1 MNFYAEVISVGTEL
15 LLGSIAN
22 TDAQF
27 ISEALSAVGVDVLYH
42 TAVGDNPQRLRS
54 VTEIARQRA
63 NLILYV
69 GGLGPT
75 YDDMTKE
82 VVARAFGR
90 ELVFHPEIFEEIRRC
105 FADIFH
111 RPMPACNRQQAFLP
125 AGCEIFHNPV
135 GTAPGCCFEEGGVTV
150 MMLPGVPHECRHML
164 HHQALPW
171 LRRHTEQVILSH
183 DLRIFGLSEPQVQ
196 ELLAPVMNE
205 AVNPSLA
212 PYAKTGEVLLRLT
225 AKAESEAACTA
236 RMAPLLSEVRRR
248 LGDYCYGE
256 DIDGLEYAAVRLLKE
271 KHCTCAA
278 AESCTGGLIAKRITD
293 VPGASAVFR
302 GGIVSY
308 TNEVKAAVLGVP
320 QALLDTYGAVSQPVA
335 AAMADGARR
344 VTGADLAVS
353 STGVAGPDR
362 DDRGN
367 EVGTVFVGLSTPE
380 GTFVRSL
387 SLGTG
392 RQRVRTTAAHHAFDL
407 IRRYLAGLDVETNPR

>member
-1 MNFYAEVISVGTEL
+1 MNFHAELIAVGTEL
-15 LLGSIAN
+15 LLGNIAN

-27 ISEALSAVGVDVLYH
+27 VSEALSSVGADVLYH
-42 TAVGDNPQRLRS
+42 TVVGDNAQRLQA
-54 VTEIARQRA
+54 VTDIARRRA
-63 NLILYV
+63 DLIIYM

-82 VVARAFGR
+82 TVAKAFGR
-90 ELVFHPEIFEEIRRC
+90 ELVFHPEILEEIRHC
-105 FADIFH
+105 FDTVFC
-111 RPMPACNRQQAFLP
+111 RPMPACNRQQAYLP
-125 AGCEIFHNPV
+125 AGCEVFHNPV
-135 GTAPGCCFEEGGVTV
+135 GTAPGCCFEADGVTV
-150 MMLPGVPHECRHML
+150 MMLPGVPHECRHMVE
-164 HHQALPW
+164 HQVLPW
-171 LRRHTEQVILSH
+171 LRRRSRQVILSR

-196 ELLAPVMNE
+196 ELLSPLMNE

-212 PYAKTGEVLLRLT
+212 PYAKTGEVMLRMT
-225 AKAESEAACTA
+225 AKAESEAACA
-236 RMAPLLSEVRRR
+236 ALMEPMLQEVRRL

-256 DIDGLEYAAVRLLKE
+256 NIAGLEHAVVALLKE
-271 KHCTCAA
+271 NHCTCAA

-320 QALLDTYGAVSQPVA
+320 QPLLDTYGAVSEPVA

-344 VTGADLAVS
+344 ITGADIAVS
-353 STGVAGPDR
+353 VTGVAGPDR

-367 EVGTVFVGLSTPE
+367 DVGTVFVGLSTPE
-380 GTFVRSL
+380 GTSVQHL

-392 RQRVRTTAAHHAFDL
+392 RERVRVTAAHHALDM
-407 IRRYLAGLDVETNPR
+407 IRRYLAGLDF